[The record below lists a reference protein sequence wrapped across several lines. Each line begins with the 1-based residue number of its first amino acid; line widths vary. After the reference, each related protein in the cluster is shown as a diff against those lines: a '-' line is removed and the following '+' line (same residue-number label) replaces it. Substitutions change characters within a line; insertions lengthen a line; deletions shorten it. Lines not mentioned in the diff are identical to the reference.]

1 MKVEKVHRTK
11 KSKWKST
18 KIVRIIAEK
27 HKNKAIEIAMET
39 GGSFMFKD
47 NIAYLTQ
54 KQLSAMIKARI
65 KMMVSTD

>member
-1 MKVEKVHRTK
+1 VNLLYRNK

-47 NIAYLTQ
+47 NVAYLTQ
-54 KQLSAMIKARI
+54 KQLDAMIKGRI
-65 KMMVSTD
+65 KMMVSTA